1 MATPTAYQ
9 LYRDARFFGSL
20 DGLRCLCIVMV
31 LWHHSPIFA
40 SLEDHPRILGRGF
53 AGVDFFFVLSGFLIT
68 TLLLREHAKTG
79 AISLRGF
86 YWRRILRIV
95 PVYFL
100 VVSVM
105 AFYWIGVK
113 GQTEYLRTL
122 PYYYGFLS
130 NYLQF
135 DMPLLTP
142 TWSLAVEEQYYLLWP
157 LMLVLLPGRVAWRL
171 GLAGVL
177 VIVLA
182 LVGLG
187 ILPAITLAPPTDIS
201 SFNLP
206 ALSFLAL
213 LLGSLLAIFL
223 HTHRGFEALF
233 AIVGH
238 RGATPVLLVGL
249 GMVFHFTPG
258 HFYSWPSILA
268 YLFMAA
274 IIASLV
280 VREDGMLAPVLKWGP
295 IARVGAI
302 SYGLYLWHTPVRE
315 LVVIL
320 LEPIGISRTENALLV
335 SVVFVAAS
343 IAMAEVSFRYFE
355 SWFLRL
361 KDRRSQPD
369 LVADRRG

>member
-40 SLEDHPRILGRGF
+40 SLEDYPLILGRGF
-53 AGVDFFFVLSGFLIT
+53 TGVDFFFVLSGFLIT
-68 TLLLREHAKTG
+68 TLLLREYDKTG

-100 VVSVM
+100 VVSIM
-105 AFYWIGVK
+105 AFYWIVVK
-113 GQTEYLRTL
+113 GQTEYLRSL

-130 NYLQF
+130 NYLRL
-135 DMPLLTP
+135 DIPLLSP
-142 TWSLAVEEQYYLLWP
+142 TWSLAVEEQYYLVWP
-157 LMLVLLPGRVAWRL
+157 LLLVLLPGRLQWRL
-171 GLAGVL
+171 GLAVAL
-177 VIVLA
+177 VTVLA

-187 ILPAITLAPPTDIS
+187 LLPTITLAPPTDIS
-201 SFNLP
+201 SFELP

-213 LLGSLLAIFL
+213 ILGSLLAILL
-223 HTHRGFEALF
+223 HTRRGFESLYNVA
-233 AIVGH
+233 GH
-238 RGATPVLLVGL
+238 RGAAPVFLIGL
-249 GMVFHFTPG
+249 GAVLQFTPA

-268 YLFMAA
+268 YILMAST
-274 IIASLV
+274 IAALV
-280 VREDGMLAPVLKWGP
+280 VREDGLLAPLLKWGP
-295 IARVGAI
+295 VARIGAI

-315 LVVIL
+315 LVILL
-320 LEPIGISRTENALLV
+320 LEPFGVSRSDDALLV
-335 SVVFVAAS
+335 TVIFVAAS
-343 IAMAEVSFRYFE
+343 VALAEVSFRYFE

-361 KDRRSQPD
+361 KDRRSQPG